1 MGVRVGLISSAD
13 QQLRGPIVSSSKP
26 IDMYAV
32 QVFVA
37 VAEQGSMSGAA
48 ARMGISQSGV
58 SQIIRQLEDELGL
71 VLVNRTTRPLAL
83 TPFGIALR
91 NRGAVLCEEI
101 ANLKA
106 QVVEAG
112 RGIKS
117 SLRIGLSDSFAATC
131 GSVFTKRLLGKVSQ
145 LSIRTGLSLQLGEAL
160 LRRDLD
166 LIVTSDA
173 LIDANDVVR
182 FRLLSEQYLVITPR
196 DFRKSIRTVED
207 IRELAN
213 ALPIVRFNRNSQV
226 GMQIERYLRRIEV
239 RTPTRLEL
247 DNADAL
253 TSMVADGIGW
263 AVTSPMCLLQAVA
276 YADQVRTH
284 VVGGLGLERSL
295 YLIARRDEYSTF
307 FEDACDTACEVIET
321 SFLPRVNK
329 ALGREIEQLIELGNR
344 NSHEQS
350 SQS

>member
-1 MGVRVGLISSAD
+1 MSSN
-13 QQLRGPIVSSSKP
+13 KP

-37 VAEQGSMSGAA
+37 VAEEGSMSGAA

-58 SQIIRQLEDELGL
+58 SQIIRQLEDELGV

-83 TPFGIALR
+83 TPYGIALR
-91 NRGAVLCEEI
+91 NRGTVLSEEI

-112 RGIKS
+112 RGIKPD
-117 SLRIGLSDSFAATC
+117 LRIGLVDSFASTC
-131 GSVFTKRLLGKVSQ
+131 GSAFTKRLLGKVSQ
-145 LSIRTGLSLQLGEAL
+145 LSIRTGLSPQQGEAL

-182 FRLLSEQYLVITPR
+182 FRLFSEQYLVITPR
-196 DFRKSIRTVED
+196 DFRRSIRTVED
-207 IRELAN
+207 IRALSN
-213 ALPIVRFNRNSQV
+213 ALPIVRFNRKSQV

-239 RTPTRLEL
+239 RAPNRLEL
-247 DNADAL
+247 DTADAL
-253 TSMVADGIGW
+253 TSMVAEGIGW
-263 AVTSPMCLLQAVA
+263 AVTSPMCLLQGAA
-276 YADQVRTH
+276 YAGQVATH
-284 VVGGLGLERSL
+284 VVDRLGLERSL
-295 YLIARRDEYSTF
+295 YLVARRDEYSAF
-307 FEDACDTACEVIET
+307 FEDACDTASEVIET
-321 SFLPRVNK
+321 SFLPRVRK
-329 ALGREIEQLIELGNR
+329 ALGEEIKRLIAVGNR
-344 NSHEQS
+344 NSNEQS